1 LPSRSVLKCRPDYLA
16 SPMKSSSRDDV
27 RYWHLADIQLAPVHV
42 RLEVGTE
49 RRMFA
54 GILDVNLISACCGQ
68 SPITPGR

>member
-1 LPSRSVLKCRPDYLA
+1 
-16 SPMKSSSRDDV
+16 MKSASRDDV
-27 RYWHLADIQLAPVHV
+27 LYFHLAYIQLAPVHV

-54 GILDVNLISACCGQ
+54 GILDVNLISGCCGQ

>member
-1 LPSRSVLKCRPDYLA
+1 
-16 SPMKSSSRDDV
+16 MKSSSRDDV

-54 GILDVNLISACCGQ
+54 GILDDQFNICVLPTEPHNTRATGSKRYRQ
-68 SPITPGR
+68 DTR